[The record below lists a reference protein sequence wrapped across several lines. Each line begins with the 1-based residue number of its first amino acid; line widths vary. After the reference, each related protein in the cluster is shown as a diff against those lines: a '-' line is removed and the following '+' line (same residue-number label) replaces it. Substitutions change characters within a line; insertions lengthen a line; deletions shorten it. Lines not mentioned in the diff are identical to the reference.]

1 MTAMSASPAVP
12 SRTAHPLLV
21 LLAILG
27 IVAFLYGVLQGS
39 APRAWGI
46 YLVNLLFWSSLAITG
61 PALAA
66 MIQVTEGRWSPSV
79 KRIAL
84 TTAGFLP
91 VSFVLFLVLFLGP
104 RDALSLGERAHRRSR
119 PRGSTCRSWRCV
131 SGSGVLLLYW
141 VAMRLVKAV
150 LVEDQPGGDAPAA
163 VNRRNRLAGWLLF
176 LYVVVLSLWGFDLLM
191 SLDPRWYS
199 GLFGGYYVVT
209 SMYTGFGLVTFLT
222 IRSNERGLSR
232 VPPPA
237 IQDVAKLTFALCVF
251 WMYFFFSQYLVIWY
265 GHVPAETRFVIR
277 RFFVQPWGT
286 IAWAI
291 FIVGWLIP
299 FSYLLKRLTG
309 RPPGSAPGVQGHPVL
324 RLDRHLLR
332 ADAARV
338 PLGLRD
344 NTVPLGPVEIL
355 VTLGFFSLFVLSRN
369 WFLAHYKPVLRL
381 PSSRP
386 VARSRPRGK
395 ISGVIS
401 VEEALERILS
411 RVSVL
416 SDERRPAHRGPPPCA
431 RGGRGQPARHA
442 AVAGL
447 LDGRLRPPQRRHG
460 RCGGRAPRAAC
471 AWRVGCPPAR
481 WRTGRCGRARPSGS
495 SPARRCPR
503 VRTRSFRRRT

>member
-1 MTAMSASPAVP
+1 MTAMNAPPAAP
-12 SRTAHPLLV
+12 SRVAHPLLV

-39 APRAWGI
+39 APRVWGI

-91 VSFVLFLVLFLGP
+91 VSFVLFLVLFLGRATLYP
-104 RDALSLGERAHRRSR
+104 WVNEPIAIKAAWLNVPFMALRIGL
-119 PRGSTCRSWRCV
+119 
-131 SGSGVLLLYW
+131 GVLLLYW

-150 LVEDQPGGDAPAA
+150 LAEDQPGGDAPAA

-209 SMYTGFGLVTFLT
+209 SMYTGFGLVTYLT

-232 VPPPA
+232 VAPPA

-265 GHVPAETRFVIR
+265 GHVPAETRFVIQ
-277 RFFVQPWGT
+277 RFFNQPWGA

-309 RPPGSAPGVQGHPVL
+309 RPPTAH
-324 RLDRHLLR
+324 R
-332 ADAARV
+332 
-338 PLGLRD
+338 PL
-344 NTVPLGPVEIL
+344 V
-355 VTLGFFSLFVLSRN
+355 
-369 WFLAHYKPVLRL
+369 
-381 PSSRP
+381 
-386 VARSRPRGK
+386 
-395 ISGVIS
+395 VIIFMGWT
-401 VEEALERILS
+401 AIFLERIVVVFPS
-411 RVSVL
+411 ISKDNVFPV
-416 SDERRPAHRGPPPCA
+416 GPIELLITAGFFALFLLTRNRFLDRYGALLRQA
-431 RGGRGQPARHA
+431 R
-442 AVAGL
+442 
-447 LDGRLRPPQRRHG
+447 
-460 RCGGRAPRAAC
+460 
-471 AWRVGCPPAR
+471 
-481 WRTGRCGRARPSGS
+481 
-495 SPARRCPR
+495 
-503 VRTRSFRRRT
+503 